1 MEYNVNLC
9 DAEHCTQCFAC
20 ATICPKGCISMAETQ
35 EGVRYPVIDRSR
47 CIACGLC
54 MKVCHQLSFRLPG
67 DVSSV
72 VYASW
77 AIKQETRT
85 KSSSGGVFSVLAEH
99 VLRKGGVVYGAAY
112 GDFLKVKHIRIE
124 QESNLQQLR
133 GSKYVQ
139 SDLSGVYKSVRE
151 DLQKGIDVLFSG
163 TPCQIAGLRTFL
175 RQEYENLYCIDLICH
190 GVPPQKLF
198 DSYLQHIGIKAGRD
212 DCFDFRYC
220 KGWGFELA
228 LNRRRI
234 PVADGYYLKAF
245 TFGYMFLEACYACKY
260 ACKNRV
266 GDVTL
271 GDFWGLGVKTPF
283 PYSTSQGVSLV
294 LANTSKGKGLLA
306 ENKEYLFLCERTFEE
321 AAAYNHNLVAASS
334 RPLERDSYPLDS
346 MAMDRKDLIKKYALQ
361 VGWKEYLRPLKKR
374 IVTLLRK

>member
-47 CIACGLC
+47 CVACGLC
-54 MKVCHQLSFRLPG
+54 MKACHQLSFRLPG

-99 VLRKGGVVYGAAY
+99 VLRKGGVVYGVAY

-228 LNRRRI
+228 LN
-234 PVADGYYLKAF
+234 K
-245 TFGYMFLEACYACKY
+245 K
-260 ACKNRV
+260 
-266 GDVTL
+266 
-271 GDFWGLGVKTPF
+271 
-283 PYSTSQGVSLV
+283 V
-294 LANTSKGKGLLA
+294 LHPPKGL
-306 ENKEYLFLCERTFEE
+306 
-321 AAAYNHNLVAASS
+321 
-334 RPLERDSYPLDS
+334 
-346 MAMDRKDLIKKYALQ
+346 
-361 VGWKEYLRPLKKR
+361 
-374 IVTLLRK
+374 